1 MSERRRFS
9 VPRIA
14 LVLAAVLLLVVLGP
28 ILSAPDPEPAAPEP
42 PAPALHP
49 WDLIGCWELRYEG
62 WGDVD
67 APLTSRSAGPEG
79 APAGALSP
87 PGAVMLLPDSVDA
100 WGRVLPSYRAV
111 QLDGSER
118 RGRALRWLVDADTL
132 WLLWSEGGARAGAA
146 LRSSG
151 DSLTGSVRATQGA
164 ADGDS
169 VDLNARAAAFP
180 VNCATRRR
188 EPERPRR

>member
-1 MSERRRFS
+1 MT
-9 VPRIA
+9 RIA
-14 LVLAAVLLLVVLGP
+14 LIAAVVLLLVVLGP
-28 ILSAPDPEPAAPEP
+28 ILSAPDPDGPAAPER

-49 WDLIGCWELRYEG
+49 WDLIGCWELRYGG

-67 APLTSRSAGPEG
+67 APLADRSTGPEG
-79 APAGALSP
+79 APSGALSP

-118 RGRALRWLVDADTL
+118 RRRALRWLVDADTL
-132 WLLWSEGGARAGAA
+132 WLLWSEDGARAGAA

-151 DSLTGSVRATQGA
+151 DSLIGSVRATQGA

-169 VDLNARAAAFP
+169 VDLNARAAALP
-180 VNCATRRR
+180 LNCATRRR
-188 EPERPRR
+188 EPATDRPRR